1 VATDWHTATATLRLS
16 AALVEGIQSG
26 LATRGF
32 DDVRPV
38 HGFAFAALSGGD
50 TTTSGLAA
58 ALGITKQAAAQLV
71 DHLVARGYVTRVPAP
86 HDGRARVIVL
96 TERGHACTAAAEQAA
111 AAVVDGWRRQLDPT
125 TFDTFTHALGALAA
139 PGRLR
144 PIW

>member
-1 VATDWHTATATLRLS
+1 MATDWQTATATLRLS
-16 AALVEGIQSG
+16 AALVDGIQAG
-26 LATRGF
+26 LRTRGF

-71 DHLVARGYVTRVPAP
+71 EHLVARGYVTRVPAP

-111 AAVVDGWRRQLDPT
+111 AAVVDTWRRQLDPP
-125 TFDTFTHALGALAA
+125 TFDAFTHALGGLAE